1 MLKSG
6 GASTARASFG
16 KMTVWIIQ
24 LQGKGSRLNGSAFL
38 LPLSRIPTLPARDQ
52 LGNFYYL
59 LSPKWGWDMHRLR
72 GGLSTQSA
80 AAAPSPRYES
90 VQGQFWTG
98 DTPGV
103 LWARADDINR
113 GNLLEIACYFSPQLK
128 QCPPGWPLQRGHWY
142 WVPHWLGA
150 NIGCEADCVV
160 ITEASTGDWVL
171 VFGLPGAT
179 LSNHC
184 GDFLPYAMV
193 F

>member
-1 MLKSG
+1 MVLHFFCLCPGSQHFLQG
-6 GASTARASFG
+6 ISWATSITCSLQNGFETCIGREGVSAPS
-16 KMTVWIIQ
+16 Q
-24 LQGKGSRLNGSAFL
+24 LQRH
-38 LPLSRIPTLPARDQ
+38 PA
-52 LGNFYYL
+52 L
-59 LSPKWGWDMHRLR
+59 
-72 GGLSTQSA
+72 
-80 AAAPSPRYES
+80 

-103 LWARADDINR
+103 LWARADNINR
-113 GNLLEIACYFSPQLK
+113 YDLLDFSPQLK

-160 ITEASTGDWVL
+160 ITEASTGDWVP
-171 VFGLPGAT
+171 VSGLPGAT

-184 GDFLPYAMV
+184 GDFLPYAVV